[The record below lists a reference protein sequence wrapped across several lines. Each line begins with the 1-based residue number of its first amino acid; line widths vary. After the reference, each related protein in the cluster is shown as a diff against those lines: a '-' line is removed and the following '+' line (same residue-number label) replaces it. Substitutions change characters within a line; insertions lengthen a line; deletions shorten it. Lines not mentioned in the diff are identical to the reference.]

1 MFVFISVSRRGSV
14 NEHFPM
20 GCQSM
25 PLTERKGEVLAAW
38 ETFEWLTTTRMRY
51 LRRRCKWHI
60 NAAAWSAQ
68 PFLHSAPGGGYW
80 TTYVASCAASAW
92 DFETFA
98 CRTLACSVLEISKV
112 QEALSPFN
120 DLQLEAFALV
130 VAVAR
135 NNKKYRVAA
144 LCPSDKVSASLT
156 FSPVMTEFTDRE
168 EGV

>member
-1 MFVFISVSRRGSV
+1 MSVFMSVSRRGSV

-92 DFETFA
+92 DFEA
-98 CRTLACSVLEISKV
+98 LACQGQGLLRLGNLERTGISF
-112 QEALSPFN
+112 FN
-120 DLQLEAFALV
+120 MNSELICSLQHLLWQLRLYETTT
-130 VAVAR
+130 
-135 NNKKYRVAA
+135 KYRVA
-144 LCPSDKVSASLT
+144 T
-156 FSPVMTEFTDRE
+156 F
-168 EGV
+168 